1 MLTQKQLVLFL
12 LFCIGSYLIR
22 LKSPWLEWNDLN
34 HKIYGTE
41 VTFSEPMAYM
51 KLSKGH
57 LDREFGRFKE
67 QVAIGRMLMRL
78 EFAENRKKI
87 AKATEIEKIPV
98 TATFVIKQSYWRQH
112 NWLHEGFSGDT
123 LYFVL
128 EDSNGVRSSV
138 AYFYF
143 ASSNLP
149 ELSNLDYIYK
159 EF

>member
-1 MLTQKQLVLFL
+1 MLSYKQIGIVAVAIVFL
-12 LFCIGSYLIR
+12 YFVR
-22 LKSPWLEWNDLN
+22 LKHPWLEWNDLN

-67 QVAIGRMLMRL
+67 QVAIGRMLMSL

-87 AKATEIEKIPV
+87 AKATEIEKISG
-98 TATFVIKQSYWRQH
+98 TTTFVIKQSYWRQH

-149 ELSNLDYIYK
+149 ELNNWDYIHK